1 MAKENNNLRF
11 YEQLRKVP
19 SEALKQIKGGRLS
32 GMSDINP
39 MFRIKAITEAFGVCG
54 FGWKYEIVKQW
65 HETFTFDAKE
75 FEVINGVS
83 TAKNVQRTEIKAFCN
98 INLYIKV
105 DGEWSD
111 PIPGLGGSSV
121 MTYEKN
127 GYYVSD
133 EADKMALTDAM
144 GVAMKALG
152 VAADVYWEKGQFD
165 SKYDQQAYV
174 AQQQASQSQQQAMQ
188 VLQGYQQPVYQQ
200 QPVQQPMQQPQVTA
214 EQVMA
219 EIQAAQT
226 LEEVGNIYN
235 KYPQWQQDAN
245 FTGVLTAR
253 KDQIKNNGKS

>member
-1 MAKENNNLRF
+1 MAEKKNDNLRY

-19 SEALKQIKGGRLS
+19 KEAIKTIQAGRLK

-39 MFRIKAITEAFGVCG
+39 MWRIKAMTDAFGVCG
-54 FGWKYEIVKQW
+54 IGWKYDIIKQW
-65 HETFTFDAKE
+65 QEQY
-75 FEVINGVS
+75 G
-83 TAKNVQRTEIKAFCN
+83 QEIKAFCN
-98 INLYIKV
+98 INLFVKV

-152 VAADVYWEKGQFD
+152 VAADVYWQKGQFD

-174 AQQQASQSQQQAMQ
+174 AQQQAAQSQQQAMQ

-245 FTGVLTAR
+245 FTGALTAR

>member
-1 MAKENNNLRF
+1 
-11 YEQLRKVP
+11 
-19 SEALKQIKGGRLS
+19 
-32 GMSDINP
+32 
-39 MFRIKAITEAFGVCG
+39 
-54 FGWKYEIVKQW
+54 
-65 HETFTFDAKE
+65 
-75 FEVINGVS
+75 
-83 TAKNVQRTEIKAFCN
+83 
-98 INLYIKV
+98 
-105 DGEWSD
+105 
-111 PIPGLGGSSV
+111 

-174 AQQQASQSQQQAMQ
+174 AQQQAAQSQQQAMQ
-188 VLQGYQQPVYQQ
+188 VLQGYQQPVYQ
-200 QPVQQPMQQPQVTA
+200 QQPMQQPQVTA

-245 FTGVLTAR
+245 FTGALTAR